1 MKKQTAVEWLVN
13 ELKKSL
19 PSVYNNEF
27 DEEINQAKE
36 MEKQQ
41 IIDAYDDGVIETKSR
56 CEYEN
61 SQQYYNETFKNKQ

>member
-41 IIDAYDDGVIETKSR
+41 IIKFANNYGFEVCAYD
-56 CEYEN
+56 YERAE
-61 SQQYYNETFKNKQ
+61 QYYNKTFNK